1 LKHTLTITFYCLC
14 MATLSLSWKP
24 VAKAD
29 RTTGKTAPATIGK
42 PSSAVNTKAH
52 SLYLSLELKEMG
64 LSEAA
69 FSYAYKGYEVLLQ
82 KKLVAKEGYL
92 TICDFSQSSTK
103 KRLYVIDM
111 VNQSVVMNTYVAH
124 GKNSG
129 GEFARYF
136 SNRAGSLQSSL
147 GFYVT
152 KQTYYGEH
160 GLSLR
165 VAGLERGINDKAY
178 RRAIVIHG
186 ADYIG
191 NRQKGRSFGCPAV
204 PKEESSRIINTIKN
218 GHCLFIYHPSKK
230 YLQGSKILND

>member
-1 LKHTLTITFYCLC
+1 MKNTLTITFYCLC
-14 MATLSLSWKP
+14 LAALSISWKP
-24 VAKAD
+24 LAKAD
-29 RTTGKTAPATIGK
+29 NNTEKTASAIIGK
-42 PSSAVNTKAH
+42 SSAVSTKAH
-52 SLYLSLELKEMG
+52 SLYLALELKEMG
-64 LSEAA
+64 LSEDA

-82 KKLVAKEGYL
+82 KKLVANEGYL

-103 KRLYVIDM
+103 KRLYIIDM
-111 VNQSVVMNTYVAH
+111 ANQSVVMNTYVAH

-136 SNRAGSLQSSL
+136 SNRTGSLQSSL

-165 VAGLERGINDKAY
+165 VAGVEKGINDKAY

-191 NRQKGRSFGCPAV
+191 SQKKGRSFGCPAV
-204 PKEESSRIINTIKN
+204 PKEESSRVINTIKN

-230 YLQGSKILND
+230 YLRGSKILND

>member
-1 LKHTLTITFYCLC
+1 MKNTLTITFYCLC
-14 MATLSLSWKP
+14 LATLSISWKP
-24 VAKAD
+24 LAKAD
-29 RTTGKTAPATIGK
+29 NNTEKTASAIIGK
-42 PSSAVNTKAH
+42 SSAVNTKAH
-52 SLYLSLELKEMG
+52 SLYVALELKEMG
-64 LSEAA
+64 LSEDA

-82 KKLVAKEGYL
+82 KKLVASEGYL

-103 KRLYVIDM
+103 KRLYIIDM
-111 VNQSVVMNTYVAH
+111 ANQSVVMNTYVAH

-136 SNRAGSLQSSL
+136 SNRTGSLQSSL

-165 VAGLERGINDKAY
+165 VAGVEKGINDKAY

-191 NRQKGRSFGCPAV
+191 SQKKGRSFGCPAV
-204 PKEESSRIINTIKN
+204 PKEESSRVINTIKN

-230 YLQGSKILND
+230 YLRGSKILND

>member
-1 LKHTLTITFYCLC
+1 MKNTLTIAFYCLC
-14 MATLSLSWKP
+14 LAILSISWKP
-24 VAKAD
+24 LAKAD
-29 RTTGKTAPATIGK
+29 NNTEKTASAIIGK
-42 PSSAVNTKAH
+42 SPAVNTKAH
-52 SLYLSLELKEMG
+52 SLYLALELKEMG
-64 LSEAA
+64 LSEDA

-82 KKLVAKEGYL
+82 KKLVANEGYL

-103 KRLYVIDM
+103 KRLYIIDLA
-111 VNQSVVMNTYVAH
+111 NQSVVMNTYVAH

-136 SNRAGSLQSSL
+136 SNRTGSLQSSL

-165 VAGLERGINDKAY
+165 VAGVEKGINDKAY

-191 NRQKGRSFGCPAV
+191 SQKKGRSFGCPAV
-204 PKEESSRIINTIKN
+204 PKEESSRVINMIKN

-230 YLQGSKILND
+230 YLRGSKILND

>member
-1 LKHTLTITFYCLC
+1 

-29 RTTGKTAPATIGK
+29 NTIEKPAIAPATN
-42 PSSAVNTKAH
+42 SEVH
-52 SLYLSLELKEMG
+52 SLYLSLQLKSIG

-69 FSYAYKGYEVLLQ
+69 FSYAWKGYQVLLD
-82 KKLVAKEGYL
+82 KKLVSKEGYL

-103 KRLYVIDM
+103 KRLYIIDM
-111 VNQSVVMNTYVAH
+111 VNNTVVLNTYVAH

-129 GEFARYF
+129 GEFARSF
-136 SNRAGSLQSSL
+136 SNRSGSLQSSL

-165 VAGLERGINDKAY
+165 VAGVEKGFNDKALG
-178 RRAIVIHG
+178 RNIVIHG

-191 NRQKGRSFGCPAV
+191 NQKKGRSFGCPAV
-204 PKEESSRIINTIKN
+204 PKNESSRIINTIKN
-218 GHCLFIYHPSKK
+218 GHCLFVYHPSKK